1 MPRRNRALSIMVMP
15 IAILL
20 FFNGWSLYWI
30 GPKKEP
36 RRHKV
41 KLRGQKELAFI
52 VPIPEKQHVITHVF
66 PSMYAVT
73 KRADENT

>member
-20 FFNGWSLYWI
+20 FFIGWSLNWT
-30 GPKKEP
+30 GSKKEP

-41 KLRGQKELAFI
+41 KLSGQEELAFI
-52 VPIPEKQHVITHVF
+52 VPIPEQQHAITHLF
-66 PSMYAVT
+66 PSMYVVT
-73 KRADENT
+73 KRADEK